1 MEATPEIQAEYLANR
16 LRKRD
21 RHLRKW
27 ARREG
32 FEAYRV
38 YDRDIPEVPLA
49 VDRYGDSALVFLYE
63 RPYEKAEDEERA
75 WLNLMSRT
83 VADALAVAPGKVF
96 AKVRRRQ
103 RGLSQYDRE
112 AERAFEL
119 EVREGPCRFIVNLS
133 DYLDTGL
140 FLDHRTT
147 RAMVRGESAG
157 RKVLNLFSYT
167 GAFTVHAAAGGAGS
181 TTSVDL
187 SNTYLDWTRRN
198 LELNGFASGVHELVR
213 ADAQRFLAESAAR
226 GRKWDL
232 AVLDPPT
239 HSNSKKMDDDLD
251 IGRDWPGLA
260 GAALDVLEPGGV
272 LWFSTNARRFRFD
285 PSLLPGTEAA
295 DLTDATIPPD
305 FRGRPHRVWRVVKRT

>member
-16 LRKRD
+16 LRKRN

-49 VDRYGDSALVFLYE
+49 VDRYGDSVRLFLYE

-75 WLNLMSRT
+75 WLDLMART
-83 VADALAVAPGKVF
+83 AAEALGVDPSKVF
-96 AKVRRRQ
+96 ARVRRRQ
-103 RGLSQYDRE
+103 RGLAQYDRE
-112 AERAFEL
+112 QERAFEL

-147 RAMVRGESAG
+147 RALVGAESAG
-157 RKVLNLFSYT
+157 KRVLNLFCYT
-167 GAFTVHAAAGGAGS
+167 GAFTVHAARGGAMS
-181 TTSVDL
+181 STSVDL
-187 SNTYLDWTRRN
+187 SNTYLEWARRN
-198 LELNGFASGVHELVR
+198 LELNGFASGAHELVR
-213 ADAQRFLAESAAR
+213 SDAKAFLEAAATR

-239 HSNSKKMDDDLD
+239 HSNSKKMSDDLD
-251 IGRDWPGLA
+251 LGRDWPELA
-260 GAALDVLEPGGV
+260 GAVLRVLEPGGA
-272 LWFSTNARRFRFD
+272 LWFSTNARRFKFD
-285 PSLLPGTEAA
+285 PALLPGTEVA

-305 FRGRPHRVWRVVKRT
+305 FRGRPHRAWRIVKRS

>member
-1 MEATPEIQAEYLANR
+1 MEATPETQAEYLANR

-49 VDRYGDSALVFLYE
+49 IDRYGDAIRVFLYE
-63 RPYEKAEDEERA
+63 RPYEKDEGEERA
-75 WLNLMSRT
+75 WLDLMART
-83 VADALAVAPGKVF
+83 AADALGVDPTRVF

-103 RGLSQYDRE
+103 RGLAQYDRE
-112 AERAFEL
+112 EERAFEL
-119 EVREGPCRFIVNLS
+119 EVREGPCRFLVNLS

-140 FLDHRTT
+140 FLDHRIT
-147 RAMVRGESAG
+147 RALVRGESAG
-157 RKVLNLFSYT
+157 KRVLNLFCYT
-167 GAFTVHAAAGGAGS
+167 GAFTVHAASGGAAT

-187 SNTYLDWTRRN
+187 SNTYLEWTRRN
-198 LELNGFASGVHELVR
+198 LELNGCASDAHELVR
-213 ADAQRFLAESAAR
+213 ADAATFLDAAAER
-226 GRKWDL
+226 GRRWDL

-239 HSNSKKMDDDLD
+239 HSNSKKMAADLD
-251 IGRDWPGLA
+251 LGRDWPELA
-260 GAALDVLEPGGV
+260 GAVLRVLEPGGA
-272 LWFSTNARRFRFD
+272 LWFSTNARRFKFD
-285 PSLLPGTEAA
+285 PTLLPGTEVA

-305 FRGRPHRVWRVVKRT
+305 FRGRPHRAWRIVKRS